1 MYENDVNLKISL
13 EESFEKLKLNI
24 IFEWKLTLDWLDK
37 NFVLHNSNKL
47 GRYYWWYCTYRL
59 LIKESKIKSFNKDE
73 SNLELIPWDGEN
85 LVNVELSFLVREKLS
100 VVSYK

>member
-1 MYENDVNLKISL
+1 MYENDVDLKISL

-47 GRYYWWYCTYRL
+47 GR
-59 LIKESKIKSFNKDE
+59 
-73 SNLELIPWDGEN
+73 
-85 LVNVELSFLVREKLS
+85 
-100 VVSYK
+100 